1 MLGGHDGAVV
11 AIGVVRVWRRDDGWG
26 VVDAEETP
34 GGCWVHV
41 SAVRASV
48 HRELRAGQQV
58 RFAFE
63 AVQQDG
69 YDYRAEWAEVL
80 DEGRPG
86 A

>member
-1 MLGGHDGAVV
+1 VHFSVLRMTGH
-11 AIGVVRVWRRDDGWG
+11 
-26 VVDAEETP
+26 
-34 GGCWVHV
+34 H
-41 SAVRASV
+41 
-48 HRELRAGQQV
+48 ELRAGQQV